1 MLTYACKVTYLLH
14 AWDEV
19 DALGLADAHHEVR
32 LVGMRR
38 VHPHEPYSPREQAY
52 VSIRQHTSA
61 YVSIRQ
67 HTSAYV
73 SIRQHTSAYV
83 SRREHTSAYV
93 SIRQHTSV
101 VLACSEP
108 TRTKFTTDQHTRAYV
123 SIRQHTSAYVSLIGM
138 RRANAVALPLIL
150 PAPVRITSSF
160 LRYQ

>member
-73 SIRQHTSAYV
+73 SIRQHTSADASIRQHTSAYV
-83 SRREHTSAYV
+83 SIRQSYWHAPSQRARNSPQISIREHTSAYV

-101 VLACSEP
+101 LLACAGP
-108 TRTKFTTDQHTRAYV
+108 TQ
-123 SIRQHTSAYVSLIGM
+123 SLCLSSCQPQF
-138 RRANAVALPLIL
+138 ALL
-150 PAPVRITSSF
+150 AAS
-160 LRYQ
+160 